1 MDKRDGLKW
10 FCKKYQ
16 QHQQHQHQQQ
26 QEQQQQQQQQQA
38 AKNVKKSK
46 EEEEED
52 NDIGV
57 PTWYCFET
65 YLSRPSK
72 GVKFQ
77 LGIDHQK

>member
-26 QEQQQQQQQQQA
+26 QEQQQQQQQQQQA

-46 EEEEED
+46 EEED